1 MVKRNTQKKRLLQ
14 QQPLLVLQVRKWH
27 PLFKDLFKFYVF
39 PNEGPR
45 EFNCNLTNQN
55 IQAPG
60 VYWQNH
66 VNRHAKEIAIY
77 LQYRDLDI
85 KL

>member
-1 MVKRNTQKKRLLQ
+1 MFFLMKV
-14 QQPLLVLQVRKWH
+14 P
-27 PLFKDLFKFYVF
+27 
-39 PNEGPR
+39 G
-45 EFNCNLTNQN
+45 EFNFNLTNQN
-55 IQAPG
+55 IQALD

-77 LQYRDLDI
+77 LKCPELDI

>member
-1 MVKRNTQKKRLLQ
+1 M
-14 QQPLLVLQVRKWH
+14 
-27 PLFKDLFKFYVF
+27 FF
-39 PNEGPR
+39 PMKVPG
-45 EFNCNLTNQN
+45 EFNFNLTNQN

-77 LQYRDLDI
+77 LKYRDLDI

>member
-1 MVKRNTQKKRLLQ
+1 MFFPMK
-14 QQPLLVLQVRKWH
+14 VL
-27 PLFKDLFKFYVF
+27 
-39 PNEGPR
+39 G
-45 EFNCNLTNQN
+45 EFNFNLTNQN

-77 LQYRDLDI
+77 LKYRDLDI